1 MVWLHAQCVVRVQTA
16 GGKQRQPKIGKGKT
30 MCCDETVVMVGCEVP
45 NFEMEVYDP
54 VNRKFGKI
62 SLEELKKQGKWT
74 VLVFYPADFTF
85 VCPTELADLAEKQ
98 EQLKKLGV
106 EVISVSTDTKFSHLA
121 WRDSEK
127 LLENVKYLMGADPTG
142 KVSRLFGVYD
152 CNTGLALRGTFVIS
166 PQGKLVSS
174 EVNFY
179 NVGRNADELVRKME
193 ANVYLAAHPD
203 EACPA
208 KWKQGAKTLKPSEA
222 MVGKVYEALKG

>member
-1 MVWLHAQCVVRVQTA
+1 
-16 GGKQRQPKIGKGKT
+16 